1 MRYLVCLAL
10 GSVILFACQRNAITG
25 RSQLSFVPESE
36 IQAQSLTAYQQF
48 LSTSKVINTGKQAEI
63 VKRVGNRI
71 IKAINEYYTSQGL
84 SNELK
89 GYSWEVN
96 LVDNKEMNA
105 WCMPGG
111 KIVVYTGLLPI
122 TQNEDA
128 LAVVMGHEI
137 AHALAHHG
145 QERVSQGM
153 LQQGLGLGLSVA
165 VANKPVET
173 QQIILQSYGV
183 ASQVGGILPFS
194 RKHELEADKFGLRY
208 AALAGYDPRSAIDL
222 WKRMGAAA
230 GGQKPPEILST
241 HPVEERRIAELQK
254 IMPETMEK
262 YYKPL

>member
-1 MRYLVCLAL
+1 MRYSICLML
-10 GSVILFACQRNAITG
+10 GLTLMVACQRNAITG
-25 RSQLSFVPESE
+25 RSQLSFIPESE

-48 LSTSKVINTGKQAEI
+48 LASNKVIATGKQAEM
-63 VKRVGNRI
+63 VKRIGART

-84 SNELK
+84 ANELQ
-89 GYSWEVN
+89 GYAWEVN

-111 KIVVYTGLLPI
+111 KIVVYTGLLPV
-122 TQNEDA
+122 TQTEDA

-153 LQQGLGLGLSVA
+153 LQQGLGMGLGVA
-165 VANKPVET
+165 VANKPAET

-183 ASQVGGILPFS
+183 VSQVGGILPFS

-208 AALAGYDPRSAIDL
+208 AALAGYNPRAAIDL
-222 WKRMGAAA
+222 WKRMGAAS

-241 HPVEERRIAELQK
+241 HPVEEKRIAELQK
-254 IMPETMEK
+254 IMPETLEK

>member
-10 GSVILFACQRNAITG
+10 GSFILFACQRNAITG

-48 LSTSKVINTGKQAEI
+48 LSTSKVINTGKQAEM
-63 VKRVGNRI
+63 VKRVGSRI
-71 IKAINEYYTSQGL
+71 IKAINEYYSSQGL
-84 SNELK
+84 TSELK
-89 GYSWEVN
+89 GYAWEVN

-111 KIVVYTGLLPI
+111 KIVVYTGLLPV

-153 LQQGLGLGLSVA
+153 LQQGLGLGLSLA
-165 VANKPVET
+165 VANKPAET

-194 RKHELEADKFGLRY
+194 RKHELEADRFGLRY

-222 WKRMGAAA
+222 WKRMSAAG